1 MKKITLLVVALAT
14 LASGSVFADQI
25 TDNLK
30 QKLKSVIPNET
41 PKSIS
46 KTPIPGLYEANYGMQ
61 IYYISEDGNYI
72 VDGEII
78 NLATRT
84 SLTSSAIS
92 IARKDKIASMPAD
105 QSIIFPANGD
115 TKHVITVFTDIDCGY
130 CRKLHN
136 QMAEYND
143 LGIEVRYMMFP
154 RAGLQSDSFKKAVS
168 AWCAE
173 DNRGELTNAKNG
185 KSIPSLECN
194 NPIAAQYLL
203 GQEVGVTGTP
213 AIVTESGQIIPGY
226 RKPADML
233 QALNQLAAAQ

>member
-1 MKKITLLVVALAT
+1 MRKITLLLVTIAT
-14 LASGSVFADQI
+14 LVSGSAFADQI

-30 QKLKSVIPNET
+30 QKLNSVIPNQT

-84 SLTSSAIS
+84 SLTSNAIS
-92 IARKDKIASMPAD
+92 TARKDKIAGMPAD

-136 QMAEYND
+136 QMAQYND

-173 DNRGELTNAKNG
+173 DNRDELTKAKNG

-213 AIVTESGQIIPGY
+213 AIVTENGQIIPGY

-233 QALNQLAAAQ
+233 QALNQLAVAQ